1 MAPKIKAV
9 NAYRPRIEQGNTVK
23 KPEFIR
29 AVSRA
34 TSLVEGTV
42 DQAIKETRDQIVEFC
57 RGGRAV
63 KVDGLGIFT
72 PTIDLDGTLAISFR
86 ADSAMNYGINVPGTF
101 TGRIANRENIGKTS
115 DELVAKWNTDNPD
128 DQVSFSAS

>member
-1 MAPKIKAV
+1 MPTVPAV
-9 NAYRPRIEQGNTVK
+9 GPAAKRARRVRGIEQGNTVQ

-57 RGGRAV
+57 GGGCAV

-72 PTIDLDGTLAISFR
+72 PTIDLDGNLAISFR
-86 ADSAMNYGINVPGTF
+86 ADSAMNYGLNVPGTF
-101 TGRIANRENIGKTS
+101 TDRIINPEKIGTTT
-115 DELVAKWNTDNPD
+115 DEPLGSQAGNGWE
-128 DQVSFSAS
+128 

>member
-9 NAYRPRIEQGNTVK
+9 NAYRPRIDQGNTVQ

-42 DQAIKETRDQIVEFC
+42 DQAIKETRDQIIEFC
-57 RGGRAV
+57 RAGRAV

-72 PTIDLDGTLAISFR
+72 PTIDLDGNLAISFR
-86 ADSAMNYGINVPGTF
+86 ADAYLNYGLNLPGTF
-101 TGRIANRENIGKTS
+101 SGTIRNREFIGKTS
-115 DELVAKWNTDNPD
+115 IDLIAKWNEENPT
-128 DQVSFSAS
+128 DQVTVTD